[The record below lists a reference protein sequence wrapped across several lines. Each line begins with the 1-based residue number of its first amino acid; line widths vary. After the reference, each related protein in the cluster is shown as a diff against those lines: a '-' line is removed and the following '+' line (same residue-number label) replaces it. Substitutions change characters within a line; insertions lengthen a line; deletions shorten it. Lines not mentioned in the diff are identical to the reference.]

1 MNPWF
6 DVVDSLKLREERFIA
21 LSRITDGR
29 IGARANRG
37 RSLPFER
44 VEALIWGLQHASPV
58 VRRCCLELL
67 DQHPD
72 QRAVPHI
79 VPCLND
85 PVAKVRW
92 HAVHALICDA
102 CKPGMSYLSDE
113 ILDRISEMAVRGH

>member
-21 LSRITDGR
+21 LSRMTDGR

-72 QRAVPHI
+72 NAQCRTSSS
-79 VPCLND
+79 
-85 PVAKVRW
+85 
-92 HAVHALICDA
+92 ALMI
-102 CKPGMSYLSDE
+102 PWRRLGGMPYM
-113 ILDRISEMAVRGH
+113 R